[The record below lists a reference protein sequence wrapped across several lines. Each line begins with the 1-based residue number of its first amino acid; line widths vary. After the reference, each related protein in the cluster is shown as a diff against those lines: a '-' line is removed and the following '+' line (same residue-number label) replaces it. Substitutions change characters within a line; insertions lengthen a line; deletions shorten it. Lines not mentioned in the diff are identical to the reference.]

1 MTTKG
6 GLQSRQDRQTLFAQ
20 RGQVATNA
28 RKGVSESLTA
38 EATGDLLLHFDHA
51 QISLSQ
57 IVVKI
62 YPQILQEGEHGFL
75 LFAQAI
81 EQIARGTLCASP
93 ALASRSGGPR
103 ACRSRASGGV
113 GLLQRAGFLFDGC
126 PWLFSGLG

>member
-51 QISLSQ
+51 KISLRQMLSQ
-57 IVVKI
+57 CL
-62 YPQILQEGEHGFL
+62 ILLSQMNEFFFKRHTL
-75 LFAQAI
+75 LYWGGC
-81 EQIARGTLCASP
+81 RLASP
-93 ALASRSGGPR
+93 
-103 ACRSRASGGV
+103 
-113 GLLQRAGFLFDGC
+113 QRTR
-126 PWLFSGLG
+126 